1 MIASGHTSSR
11 PSNLA
16 QSVLMGMMAHGA
28 SGRLKMKM
36 KVTDIQRRILEV
48 AREAGGR
55 YRLRAQQ
62 PAIEAKLEREACES
76 FVAGDYARW
85 ITSGRNPGIVLTDK
99 SLRLYQSSPRS
110 SKTT

>member
-1 MIASGHTSSR
+1 
-11 PSNLA
+11 
-16 QSVLMGMMAHGA
+16 
-28 SGRLKMKM
+28 MKM

-48 AREAGGR
+48 ARETGGR
-55 YRLRAQQ
+55 YRLRARQ